1 MSKQMG
7 KQKGVRP
14 SGLTL
19 PLSAWAGMTRSPSLP
34 ISLLSGPIPAQGIS
48 DTLLFSA
55 HLHCPTRS
63 QCQEAGMSPSLSLQS
78 CAASPA
84 LLCAV
89 LYQAVAMETQFWN
102 QWATAQVTCSPPN
115 ATKTPNTPQ
124 ILQYLYENN
133 VIFNHSELNS
143 PKIQRQWDSCTL
155 NLPTPACVDLSSS
168 HNCHHVPGESILPT
182 SAQTELL
189 LLSRKSRAVS
199 LCQPLAEA
207 LHTSGP
213 TEKPFHSDYS
223 SSPTPSG
230 AIHPIFCKPR
240 EQQASLI
247 QPHCFPWTWW

>member
-1 MSKQMG
+1 MVVYSRCFHPLNTMRSKHMSKQTG

-155 NLPTPACVDLSSS
+155 NLPTPACGFVFQPQLSPCPKRKHPSSFSTDGALTAQQEIQSSFLMPALGRGIAHIRPNRATLPFWLQLFTNTFRCHSS
-168 HNCHHVPGESILPT
+168 HFL
-182 SAQTELL
+182 
-189 LLSRKSRAVS
+189 
-199 LCQPLAEA
+199 
-207 LHTSGP
+207 
-213 TEKPFHSDYS
+213 
-223 SSPTPSG
+223 
-230 AIHPIFCKPR
+230 
-240 EQQASLI
+240 
-247 QPHCFPWTWW
+247 